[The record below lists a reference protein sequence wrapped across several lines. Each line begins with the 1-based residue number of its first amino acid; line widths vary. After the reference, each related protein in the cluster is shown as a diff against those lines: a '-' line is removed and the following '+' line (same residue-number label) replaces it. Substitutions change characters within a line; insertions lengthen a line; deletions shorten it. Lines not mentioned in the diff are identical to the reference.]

1 MEFNKKTLRNIF
13 IGVIACI
20 VVYWGLHETD
30 RLGALFAGIGK
41 VLSPFAV
48 GAALAFIINVPMR
61 PIEKLFGKVK
71 SPGAR
76 RALAILATILVVA
89 LVITG
94 VVLLVIP
101 QIAETVRSLI
111 EILPDFFNRIIE
123 TGRQF
128 LKDNPQLQQWL
139 NENTDFDSINWTAWI
154 EQIASMLTGGMTKVL
169 DGLFTAVID
178 FSTGIFNAVVSF
190 VFAIYCLAR
199 KEILARQGR
208 QILYSVFPEKVS
220 DEVIR
225 ILRMTNVTFSNFI
238 SGQSLEA
245 VILGAMFAV
254 SMTIFRMPFMPL
266 VSVIISITALVPI
279 VGAFVGCV
287 LGAFFILVQDP
298 VLAFTFVIMFLV
310 LQQIEGNLIYPRV
323 VGTSIGLPGMWV
335 LLAVAVGGDLMGIG
349 GMLVMIP
356 LSSVLYALTRE
367 FTQKRLAAK
376 HIPAEKLQAQPPEIT
391 SKFKESRK
399 KKKEEKIQKMT
410 AGKDN
415 PQNEEA

>member
-1 MEFNKKTLRNIF
+1 
-13 IGVIACI
+13 
-20 VVYWGLHETD
+20 
-30 RLGALFAGIGK
+30 
-41 VLSPFAV
+41 
-48 GAALAFIINVPMR
+48 
-61 PIEKLFGKVK
+61 
-71 SPGAR
+71 
-76 RALAILATILVVA
+76 
-89 LVITG
+89 
-94 VVLLVIP
+94 
-101 QIAETVRSLI
+101 
-111 EILPDFFNRIIE
+111 
-123 TGRQF
+123 
-128 LKDNPQLQQWL
+128 
-139 NENTDFDSINWTAWI
+139 
-154 EQIASMLTGGMTKVL
+154 MTKVL